1 MTPSSP
7 NGVSKQRT
15 TQAADPHSHSHPSH
29 LRKTLLIQ
37 RTLSMLL
44 LALSALPADE
54 HTTNPAQP
62 DTGSALSLI
71 QQSAAAMGLPP
82 GTFSHLESIAQSAL
96 TNSLV
101 YFCPYVF
108 TGCSFTTS
116 DLDAFSLHTSNHPL
130 DFVLGWDL
138 FSLPSY
144 YLTRSSSVSSGI
156 RDQFGY
162 QRDHAIFYDMLDDRP
177 FHDEGVSNFLIR
189 SLELALSPSTCNLSP
204 FSLPNYPPSPL
215 VRNYHFLDRFCSPWL
230 LNTSSIHTYET
241 QQQSTNPNNAQ
252 PAESLLYHPLFLL
265 LSSIIW
271 DTVTSLVTIVP
282 FVAVFLG
289 IKYWLLIIS
298 RVLAIQLYIFP
309 FMALLFLSGAFEY
322 Y

>member
-1 MTPSSP
+1 MTSPSPS
-7 NGVSKQRT
+7 GVSTQT
-15 TQAADPHSHSHPSH
+15 STQAAHPHTHPSY
-29 LRKTLLIQ
+29 LPKTLLIQ
-37 RTLSMLL
+37 RVLSMLL
-44 LALSALPADE
+44 LALSALPIDQQ
-54 HTTNPAQP
+54 TTLSQH
-62 DTGSALSLI
+62 DSASTLALI

-108 TGCSFTTS
+108 TGCSFSTS

-130 DFVLGWDL
+130 EFVLGWDL
-138 FSLPSY
+138 FSLPSH

-156 RDQFGY
+156 RY
-162 QRDHAIFYDMLDDRP
+162 QRDHTIFRDMLDDRP
-177 FHDEGVSNFLIR
+177 FHDEGVSNFLIG
-189 SLELALSPSTCNLSP
+189 SLELARSPSTCNLSP

-241 QQQSTNPNNAQ
+241 EQQSTNPNNAQ

-309 FMALLFLSGAFEY
+309 LYGAFVSVGGV
-322 Y
+322 

>member
-1 MTPSSP
+1 MTSSP

-37 RTLSMLL
+37 RVLSMLL

-130 DFVLGWDL
+130 DIILEWDL
-138 FSLPSY
+138 FSLPSH
-144 YLTRSSSVSSGI
+144 YLTRSSSVLSGI
-156 RDQFGY
+156 RY
-162 QRDHAIFYDMLDDRP
+162 QRDHTIFCDMLDDRP
-177 FHDEGVSNFLIR
+177 FHDEGVSNFLPR
-189 SLELALSPSTCNLSP
+189 SLELVRLPSTCNLSP
-204 FSLPNYPPSPL
+204 FSLPNYPPLPL
-215 VRNYHFLDRFCSPWL
+215 VQNYHLPDQFCSPWL

-309 FMALLFLSGAFEY
+309 LYGAFVSVGGV
-322 Y
+322 

>member
-1 MTPSSP
+1 MTSSSP

-37 RTLSMLL
+37 RVLSMLL

-82 GTFSHLESIAQSAL
+82 GTFTHLESVAQSAL

-130 DFVLGWDL
+130 DFILGWDL

-144 YLTRSSSVSSGI
+144 YLTRSSSVSSGLRGQFAVSPGI
-156 RDQFGY
+156 RY

-177 FHDEGVSNFLIR
+177 FHDAGVSNFLIR
-189 SLELALSPSTCNLSP
+189 SPSTWILSP

-215 VRNYHFLDRFCSPWL
+215 VQNYHLPDRFCSPRL
-230 LNTSSIHTYET
+230 LNTSSLHTYET

-298 RVLAIQLYIFP
+298 RVLAIQLYIIP
-309 FMALLFLSGAFEY
+309 LYGAFVSVGGV
-322 Y
+322 